1 MATIS
6 EEYSFSIDDFENPK
20 VYKNPEAVAVL
31 LTRLLLL
38 EPGTIQS
45 HPEMG
50 VGLYSKYMYSVNRI
64 NVSNLKKD
72 IQKQIVTYLP
82 DYQSASVNVN
92 QDKET
97 IYITIEIDSTIYGFI
112 YNSAVQTIVSKF
124 THLADL

>member
-20 VYKNPEAVAVL
+20 IYKNPEAVAVL

-38 EPGTIQS
+38 EPGTFQS

-50 VGLYSKYMYSVNRI
+50 VGLYSKYMYSVNGI

-72 IQKQIVTYLP
+72 IQKQIVAYLP

-112 YNSAVQTIVSKF
+112 YNSAAQTIVSKF

>member
-20 VYKNPEAVAVL
+20 IYKNPEAVAVL

-38 EPGTIQS
+38 EPGTFQS
-45 HPEMG
+45 HPEIG
-50 VGLYSKYMYSVNRI
+50 VRLYSRYMYSVNGI

-72 IQKQIVTYLP
+72 IQKQIIAYLP

-112 YNSAVQTIVSKF
+112 YNSAAQTIVSKF
-124 THLADL
+124 TNLADL

>member
-50 VGLYSKYMYSVNRI
+50 VGLYSKYMYSVNGI

-72 IQKQIVTYLP
+72 TQKQIVTYLP

-112 YNSAVQTIVSKF
+112 YNSAAQTIVSKF

>member
-1 MATIS
+1 MAIS

-20 VYKNPEAVAVL
+20 IYKNPEAVAVL

-50 VGLYSKYMYSVNRI
+50 VGLYSKYMYSVNGI
-64 NVSNLKKD
+64 NTSNLKKD
-72 IQKQIVTYLP
+72 IQKQITTYLP
-82 DYQSASVNVN
+82 DYQSASITVN

-112 YNSAVQTIVSKF
+112 YNSATQNIISKF

>member
-20 VYKNPEAVAVL
+20 IYKNPEAVAVL

-38 EPGTIQS
+38 EPGTFQS

-50 VGLYSKYMYSVNRI
+50 VGLYSKYMYSVNGI

-72 IQKQIVTYLP
+72 IQKQIVAYLP

-112 YNSAVQTIVSKF
+112 YNSAAQTIVSKF
-124 THLADL
+124 TNLVDL

>member
-50 VGLYSKYMYSVNRI
+50 VGLYSKYMYSVNGI

-112 YNSAVQTIVSKF
+112 YNSATQTIVSKF

>member
-20 VYKNPEAVAVL
+20 IYKNPEAVAVL

-38 EPGTIQS
+38 EPGTFQS

-50 VGLYSKYMYSVNRI
+50 VGLYSKYMYSVNGI

-72 IQKQIVTYLP
+72 IQKQIIAYLP

-112 YNSAVQTIVSKF
+112 YNSAAQTIVSKF
-124 THLADL
+124 TNLADL

>member
-20 VYKNPEAVAVL
+20 IYKNPEAVAVL

-38 EPGTIQS
+38 EPGTFQS

-50 VGLYSKYMYSVNRI
+50 VGLYSKYMYSVNGI

-72 IQKQIVTYLP
+72 IQKQIVAYLP

-112 YNSAVQTIVSKF
+112 YNSAAQTIVSKF
-124 THLADL
+124 TNLADL